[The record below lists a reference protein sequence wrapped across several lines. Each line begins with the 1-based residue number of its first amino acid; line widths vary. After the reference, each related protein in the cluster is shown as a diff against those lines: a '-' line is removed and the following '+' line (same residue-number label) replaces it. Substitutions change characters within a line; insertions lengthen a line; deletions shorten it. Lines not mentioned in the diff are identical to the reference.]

1 MRPVIS
7 FVDIED
13 DWEIE
18 YLRNALNQTCSIN
31 NFKETADLVLDKLRD
46 TTVLSTFIN
55 SRIDKKVIDSLPN
68 LKYITTRSTGFDHID
83 VGHARSKGIVVSNV
97 PTYGE
102 NTVAEHTFALILS
115 LARNLKKAHFK
126 VNEGDF
132 LIKGLMGFDLRGK
145 TIGVVGTGHIGLR
158 VIKMAVGF
166 SMKALAFD
174 PAEKSFLSEVL
185 GFRYVDFETLL
196 KESDIITLHAPY
208 NEKTHHMINEKNIGL
223 IKRGAL
229 LINTARGGLVDT
241 VALARALDEKILA
254 GAGLDV
260 LEGEEI
266 ILEEKQILMRKK
278 NDLYN
283 PEKLQLTLRNC
294 FLLQRENVVFTP
306 HIGFYSKEA
315 LQRILDTTVDNVLN
329 FISGTPAN
337 ILPSGRSQSG

>member
-1 MRPVIS
+1 MKPVIS

-13 DWEIE
+13 PWEIE
-18 YLRNALNQTCSIN
+18 YLTSSLNKSASIKD
-31 NFKETADLVLDKLRD
+31 FKETADLVLDKIKD

-55 SRIDKKVIDSLPN
+55 SRINKDIIDSLPH
-68 LKYITTRSTGFDHID
+68 LKFITTRSTGFDHID
-83 VGHARSKGIVVSNV
+83 IDYAKSKDIIVSNV

-126 VNEGDF
+126 VDKGDF

-145 TIGVVGTGHIGLR
+145 TIGVIGTGHIGLR

-166 SMKALAFD
+166 SMRVLAFD
-174 PAEKSFLSEVL
+174 PLENKFLSEVL
-185 GFRYVDFETLL
+185 GFKYVDFETLL

-208 NEKTHHMINEKNIGL
+208 NKKTHHMINEKNIGL
-223 IKRGAL
+223 IKKGAV

-241 VALARALDEKILA
+241 MALTKALDKGILS
-254 GAGLDV
+254 GAGFDV
-260 LEGEEI
+260 LEGEDI
-266 ILEEKQILMRKK
+266 ILEEKQLLMRKK
-278 NDLYN
+278 KDLYD
-283 PEKLQLTLRNC
+283 PKKLQLTLRNC

-315 LQRILDTTVDNVLN
+315 LQRILDIT
-329 FISGTPAN
+329 IHN
-337 ILPSGRSQSG
+337 ILGFINGNPINIVNQ

>member
-1 MRPVIS
+1 MKHIVS
-7 FVDIED
+7 FVDVEEP
-13 DWEIE
+13 WEAE
-18 YLRNALNQTCSIN
+18 YLRNALSGTVSVKS
-31 NFKETADLVLDKLRD
+31 FKETADLVAREDIKD
-46 TTVLSTFIN
+46 TTILSPFIN
-55 SRIDKKVIDSLPN
+55 SIVNKSVIDSLPN

-83 VGHARSKGIVVSNV
+83 TEYAKSKGISTSNV

-115 LARNLKKAHFK
+115 IARNLKKAHFK
-126 VNEGDF
+126 VSEGDF

-166 SMKALAFD
+166 SMNVLAFD
-174 PAEKSFLSEVL
+174 PMHNTFLSEVL
-185 GFRYVDFETLL
+185 GFKYVDFETLL

-208 NEKTHHMINEKNIGL
+208 NKRTHHLINENNINL
-223 IKRGAL
+223 IKRGAV
-229 LINTARGGLVDT
+229 LINTARGSLVDT
-241 VALARALDEKILA
+241 IALTKALDDGILA

-266 ILEEKQILMRKK
+266 ILEEKQLLLRRKK
-278 NDLYN
+278 ELYD
-283 PEKLQLTLRNC
+283 PQKLQLTLRNC

-315 LQRILDTTVDNVLN
+315 LKRILDTTIYNVTS
-329 FISGTPAN
+329 FINGTYVN
-337 ILPSGRSQSG
+337 VVG

>member
-1 MRPVIS
+1 MKPIIS

-13 DWEIE
+13 LWEIE
-18 YLRNALNQTCSIN
+18 YLKSSLNESALIKD
-31 NFKETADLVLDKLRD
+31 FKETADLVIDKIKD
-46 TTVLSTFIN
+46 TSVLSTFIN
-55 SRIDKKVIDSLPN
+55 SRINKDIIDSLPN
-68 LKYITTRSTGFDHID
+68 LRFIATRSTGFDHID
-83 VGHARSKGIVVSNV
+83 MEHARSKGILVSNV
-97 PTYGE
+97 PNYGE

-132 LIKGLMGFDLRGK
+132 SIKDLMGFDLKGK

-166 SMKALAFD
+166 SIVVLAFD
-174 PAEKSFLSEVL
+174 PTQNQFLSEVL
-185 GFRYVDFETLL
+185 GFKYVDFETLL

-208 NEKTHHMINEKNIGL
+208 NKKTHHIINENNIGL
-223 IKRGAL
+223 IKKGAI

-241 VALARALDEKILA
+241 IALTKALDKKILS

-260 LEGEEI
+260 LEGEDI
-266 ILEEKQILMRKK
+266 ILEEKQLLMRKK
-278 NDLYN
+278 KDLYN
-283 PEKLQLTLRNC
+283 PQKLQLTLRNC

-315 LQRILDTTVDNVLN
+315 LQRILDTTVYNIMG
-329 FISGTPAN
+329 FIRGNPAN
-337 ILPSGRSQSG
+337 IVC

>member
-1 MRPVIS
+1 MKHVVS
-7 FVDIED
+7 FVDVEES
-13 DWEIE
+13 WEAE
-18 YLRNALNQTCSIN
+18 YLRNALSKSASVRS
-31 NFKETADLVLDKLRD
+31 FAETADLAAKEIKD
-46 TTVLSTFIN
+46 TTILSPFIN
-55 SRIDKKVIDSLPN
+55 SKIDKSVIDSLPN

-83 VGHARSKGIVVSNV
+83 IEYAKSKGIPVSNV

-115 LARNLKKAHFK
+115 IARNLKKAHFK
-126 VNEGDF
+126 ASEGDF

-166 SMKALAFD
+166 SMNVLAFD
-174 PAEKSFLSEVL
+174 PTQNTFLSEVL
-185 GFRYVDFETLL
+185 GFKYVDFETLL

-208 NEKTHHMINEKNIGL
+208 NKKTHHLINENNINL
-223 IKRGAL
+223 IKKGAI
-229 LINTARGGLVDT
+229 LINTARGSLVDT
-241 VALARALDEKILA
+241 IALTKALDDGILA

-266 ILEEKQILMRKK
+266 ILEEKQLLLRRKK
-278 NDLYN
+278 ELYD
-283 PEKLQLTLRNC
+283 PQKLQLTLRNC

-315 LQRILDTTVDNVLN
+315 IKRILDTTIYNVIN
-329 FISGTPAN
+329 FINATYVNNVSG
-337 ILPSGRSQSG
+337 